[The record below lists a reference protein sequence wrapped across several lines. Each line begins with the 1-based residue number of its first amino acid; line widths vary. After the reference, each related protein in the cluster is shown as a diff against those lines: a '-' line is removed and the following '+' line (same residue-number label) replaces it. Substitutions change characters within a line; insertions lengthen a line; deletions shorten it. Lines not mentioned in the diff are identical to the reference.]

1 MVGCCGLIL
10 VYVALLECLFGLG
23 LDVGVGYYVNSVAFI
38 LYLYLNLKYL
48 CSVLFDG
55 CIAGVFG
62 V

>member
-1 MVGCCGLIL
+1 MTWGLN
-10 VYVALLECLFGLG
+10 
-23 LDVGVGYYVNSVAFI
+23 VGVGYYVNSVAFI

-48 CSVLFDG
+48 CRVLFDG